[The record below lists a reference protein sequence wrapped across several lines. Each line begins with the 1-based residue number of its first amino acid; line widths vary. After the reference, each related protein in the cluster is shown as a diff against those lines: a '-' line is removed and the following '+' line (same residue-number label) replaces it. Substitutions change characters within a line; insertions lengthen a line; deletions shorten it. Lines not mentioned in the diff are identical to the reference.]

1 MVEHRLVSG
10 MSQKSDAEVAMAV
23 DPTRDQGEDP
33 LAGLGDAEEADGGQ
47 DESEREHELLDEE
60 EAEDG

>member
-1 MVEHRLVSG
+1 
-10 MSQKSDAEVAMAV
+10 MAV